1 MKILIAPLNWGLGH
15 ASRCIP
21 LIRQYVA
28 AGDEVVIGGDG
39 ESLMLLER
47 HFPEL
52 RYIELAPL
60 QLRYSRGKSQV
71 GAMLRA
77 LPMLLRNYREDGK
90 RLAEVQAQEHF
101 DLVIS
106 DNRFGLHNTNTRCVY
121 MTHQVRI
128 RLPRFWRWAEPIT
141 ARLHARIYNRYNE
154 LWVVDS
160 EDHRLAGWLSMGSR
174 HKKTRYMG
182 PLSRF
187 TGVKEGEVN
196 STYDAV
202 AVLSGLEPQRSM
214 LEEEIIERFTQE
226 GQTPLCKNMLIV
238 RGKMGETTTKTKTK
252 TQTQTDVWREGIT
265 MVDSMGDEELVAI
278 LRGAKKIIARSGYS
292 TIMDLDALGL
302 LAKAELIPTP
312 GQSEQEYLKWKME
325 NG

>member
-21 LIRQYVA
+21 LIRQHVA
-28 AGDEVVIGGDG
+28 AGDEVVLGGDG
-39 ESLMLLER
+39 ESLMLLQK

-52 RYIELAPL
+52 HYIALAPL
-60 QLRYSRGKSQV
+60 RLRYSRGRSQV

-90 RLAEVQAQEHF
+90 RLAAAQALEHF

-106 DNRFGLHNTNTRCVY
+106 DNRFGLYNKDIRCVY
-121 MTHQVRI
+121 MTHQVQI
-128 RLPRFWRWAEPIT
+128 RLPRFWRWAEPIA
-141 ARLHARIYNRYNE
+141 ARLHARIYNRYSE

-174 HKKTRYMG
+174 HKKTRYVG

-187 TGVKEGEVN
+187 TGLQEGETN
-196 STYDAV
+196 STYDAI

-214 LEEEIIERFTQE
+214 LEEEIIERFTQG
-226 GQTPLCKNMLIV
+226 GQTPLCKNLLIV
-238 RGKMGETTTKTKTK
+238 RGKMGTTKTKTTTK
-252 TQTQTDVWREGIT
+252 TTTTNGQREGIT

-278 LRGAKKIIARSGYS
+278 LRGAKRIIARSGYS

-312 GQSEQEYLKWKME
+312 GQSEQEYLKWKMD
-325 NG
+325 N

>member
-21 LIRQYVA
+21 LIRQHVA

-39 ESLMLLER
+39 ESLMLLQK

-52 RYIELAPL
+52 HYIALAPL
-60 QLRYSRGKSQV
+60 RLRYSRGTSQV

-90 RLAEVQAQEHF
+90 RLAAAQAQEHF

-106 DNRFGLHNTNTRCVY
+106 DNRFGLYNKDIRCVY
-121 MTHQVRI
+121 MTHQVQI
-128 RLPRFWRWAEPIT
+128 RLPRFWRWAEPIA
-141 ARLHARIYNRYNE
+141 ARLHARIYNRYSE

-174 HKKTRYMG
+174 HKKTRYVG

-187 TGVKEGEVN
+187 TGLKEGETN

-214 LEEEIIERFTQE
+214 LEEEIIERFTQG
-226 GQTPLCKNMLIV
+226 GQTPLCKNLLIV
-238 RGKMGETTTKTKTK
+238 RGKMGTTKTKTK
-252 TQTQTDVWREGIT
+252 TTTKTTNGQREGIT

-278 LRGAKKIIARSGYS
+278 LRGAKRIIARSGYS

-312 GQSEQEYLKWKME
+312 GQSEQEYLKLKME
-325 NG
+325 N